1 MKAVVLTGIRR
12 MEVVEVPRPTIK
24 KDTDVLLKIAMV
36 GVCGSDIHY
45 FVDGRIGSQVV
56 KYPFI
61 VGHECAA
68 VVAEVGKAVKRVK
81 VGQCIVVE
89 PAMPCHQCDQ
99 CKAGREN
106 TCRKLIFLGCPG
118 QVEGCM
124 AEYMVMP
131 EECCFPA
138 DNLSFDRGVLCEPF
152 AIGVYAVKQS
162 GIAKGMNAAIL
173 GAGPIGLSCLAA
185 AQAAG
190 CGDIY
195 MTEIVKERLA
205 LAAKAGAKWTGNPQ
219 KSSIVKDILEHEPGG
234 MDIVFECVG
243 KQETIDEAV
252 ELLKPGGRLM
262 LIGIPREDRISLRI
276 DLARRREVTVVNVRR
291 QNDCT
296 QKAIDLI
303 SSGKVN
309 IDHMVTHHFRLEDS
323 QKAFDMVADYKD
335 GAVKAMIEF

>member
-1 MKAVVLTGIRR
+1 MKAVALTGIRR
-12 MEVVEVPRPTIK
+12 MEVVDIPRPTIR

-36 GVCGSDIHY
+36 GVCGSDVHY
-45 FVDGRIGSQVV
+45 FVDGKIGSQVV

-68 VVAEVGKAVKRVK
+68 VVAEVGKAVTRVEI
-81 VGQCIVVE
+81 GQRIVVE

-99 CKAGREN
+99 CAAGREN
-106 TCRKLIFLGCPG
+106 TCRRLIFLGCPG

-138 DNLSFDRGVLCEPF
+138 DNLTLDRGVLCEPF
-152 AIGVYAVKQS
+152 AIGVYAVRQS
-162 GIAKGMNAAIL
+162 GIAKRMKAAIL
-173 GAGPIGLSCLAA
+173 GAGPIGLSCLSA

-190 CGDIY
+190 AGDIV
-195 MTEIVKERLA
+195 MTEIVPERVT
-205 LAAKAGAKWTGNPQ
+205 LAAGAGAKWVGNPT
-219 KSSIVKDILEHEPGG
+219 KSSIVRSILEQEPAG

-243 KQETIDEAV
+243 KQETVDEAV

-276 DLARRREVTVVNVRR
+276 DLTRRKEITVVNVRR
-291 QNDCT
+291 QNHCT
-296 QKAIDLI
+296 QKAIDLVA
-303 SSGKVN
+303 SGKVN
-309 IDHMVTHHFRLEDS
+309 IDYMVTHHFPLQES
-323 QKAFDMVADYKD
+323 QKAFDMVADYTD
-335 GAVKAMIEF
+335 GVVKAMIEF

>member
-1 MKAVVLTGIRR
+1 MKAVALTGIRR
-12 MEVVEVPRPTIK
+12 MEVVDMPRPAIR

-36 GVCGSDIHY
+36 GVCGSDVHY
-45 FVDGRIGSQVV
+45 FVDGKIGSQVV
-56 KYPFI
+56 QYPFV

-68 VVAEVGKAVKRVK
+68 VVAEVGRAVKRVK
-81 VGQCIVVE
+81 VGQRIVVE

-118 QVEGCM
+118 QIEGCM

-138 DNLSFDRGVLCEPF
+138 DDLTFERGVLCEPF

-162 GIAKGMNAAIL
+162 GIAAGMKAAIL
-173 GAGPIGLSCLAA
+173 GAGPIGLSCLS
-185 AQAAG
+185 AAG
-190 CGDIY
+190 ARGVRGIY
-195 MTEIVKERLA
+195 MTEKVAERLA
-205 LAAKAGAKWTGNPQ
+205 LAAKAGAKWTGNPE
-219 KSSIVKDILEHEPGG
+219 KASVVKDILEHEPAG

-243 KQETIDEAV
+243 KQETVDEAI

-262 LIGIPREDRISLRI
+262 LIGIPREDRISFRI
-276 DLARRREVTVVNVRR
+276 DLARRREITVVNVRR

-296 QKAIDLI
+296 QKAIDLVAG
-303 SSGKVN
+303 GKVN
-309 IDHMVTHHFRLEDS
+309 IDYMVTHHFPLEQS
-323 QKAFDMVADYKD
+323 QKAFDMVADYRD
-335 GAVKAMIEF
+335 GVVKAMIEF